1 MATLT
6 SIFQLSTSG
15 VARDRVNFTSSK
27 IANVK
32 NPAIQTGTASVLHT
46 GGGTVLATAAAG
58 TTSSDG
64 MYVYIKNTDVTNFLN
79 VYFGGTNCLKVG
91 PGELTFFCVHNA
103 QAINTL
109 ADSATIKVEYGYW
122 TLDKY

>member
-15 VARDRVNFTSSK
+15 VAQDRVNFTTSN

-32 NPAIQTGTASVLHT
+32 NPAIQTGTMSIDNSGEDT
-46 GGGTVLATAAAG
+46 IATAPAG
-58 TTSSDG
+58 KTAGDG
-64 MYVYIKNTDVTNFLN
+64 MYIYICNKDATAFLEVFFDSVNT
-79 VYFGGTNCLKVG
+79 LKIG
-91 PGELTFFCVHNA
+91 PGEIAFFCVHDGKA
-103 QAINTL
+103 VKGTA
-109 ADSATIKVEYGYW
+109 SAGTIKIEYGYW